1 MYSHNNFFYY
11 QVQVRTLLIQ
21 LSDLKE
27 LVIGLSYRVTDNS
40 TVVNMIHVA
49 VLYGIISFRFE
60 HGELERIRVEFREEY
75 MYKLL
80 LTRQEEGSEG
90 V

>member
-1 MYSHNNFFYY
+1 
-11 QVQVRTLLIQ
+11 
-21 LSDLKE
+21 
-27 LVIGLSYRVTDNS
+27 
-40 TVVNMIHVA
+40 MIHVA